1 MEKPELVIGYLMN
14 GGAFIQ
20 SIKVPKLL
28 DWIKHLEPEELIAF
42 FQDLLELV
50 IQIPRGK
57 EDVEALEEFL
67 AYWRGLALEGDS
79 AFGETHTDSEEAEI
93 AAKAADIIWKSL
105 ADSIS
110 AAMNTGDLGI
120 FRNYNDEEHELTS
133 PWIDIVDEQP
143 GPALTTHGTHME
155 PEPVADVT
163 EEQRDEYLAL
173 SIFEIP
179 FSGRIRNCLERENI
193 KTVRD
198 LVKKTDVDLLMY
210 ENFGSRSL
218 YEVRERL
225 ASMGLYLGMDLDDE
239 DYEEDED
246 IHEED
251 TE

>member
-28 DWIKHLEPEELIAF
+28 DWIKYLEPEELIAF

-50 IQIPRGK
+50 IQIPARK
-57 EDVEALEEFL
+57 EDVESLEEFL
-67 AYWRGLALEGDS
+67 TYWRELALEGDS
-79 AFGETHTDSEEAEI
+79 AFGETHTDPEEAEI
-93 AAKAADIIWKSL
+93 AAKAADILFKSL

-110 AAMNTGDLGI
+110 AAMSTGELGI
-120 FRNYNDEEHELTS
+120 FRNYDEEHELTS

-143 GPALTTHGTHME
+143 RPALTTYGTHIE
-155 PEPVADVT
+155 PEPVIIDIT

-179 FSGRIRNCLERENI
+179 FSARIRNCLERENI

-198 LVKKTDVDLLMY
+198 LVRKTDVDLLMY
-210 ENFGSRSL
+210 KNFGPGSL
-218 YEVRERL
+218 YKVKERL
-225 ASMGLYLGMDLDDE
+225 ANMGLSLGMDLDNA

-246 IHEED
+246 IYEED